1 MTLNQTSSKRIFL
14 ADDDDDDCLMFRDAL
29 KELGIE
35 SHLVIASDGA
45 ELMSTLD
52 DTVPPPPY
60 VIFLDLNMP
69 RKNGFDCLKEMRR
82 TPKLKDIPVVIFSTS
97 CAVEIIDK
105 TYHEGANYYVCKPNS
120 FVNLKKTIDNIF
132 SLDIN
137 DLQTQPDRNQFVL
150 AA

>member
-1 MTLNQTSSKRIFL
+1 
-14 ADDDDDDCLMFRDAL
+14 
-29 KELGIE
+29 
-35 SHLVIASDGA
+35 LVVTNDGA

-97 CAVEIIDK
+97 CAMDVIDR
-105 TYHEGANYYVCKPNS
+105 TYQEGANYYVCKPNS
-120 FVNLKKTIDNIF
+120 FLNLIKAINNIF
-132 SLDIN
+132 SLDIK